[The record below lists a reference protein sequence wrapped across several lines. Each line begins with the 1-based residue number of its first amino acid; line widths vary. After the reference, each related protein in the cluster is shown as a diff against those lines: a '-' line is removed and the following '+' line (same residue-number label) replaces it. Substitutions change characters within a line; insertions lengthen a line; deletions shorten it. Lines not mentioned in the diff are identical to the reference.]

1 MVSAKLSKEM
11 CGTFTFQIEWEKI
24 SETTLEFVNL
34 QKSIFVNVESFYL
47 FPDAT
52 PSVCILLNQS

>member
-11 CGTFTFQIEWEKI
+11 CGTFTIEIEWEKI
-24 SETTLEFVNL
+24 SETTLKFVDL
-34 QKSIFVNVESFYL
+34 QKSIFVNVKSFNL

-52 PSVCILLNQS
+52 PSVCILLDES